1 MLGICKSSRKF
12 GLHRTVGG
20 LWVVVRIGL
29 GKVGGGSIGGGVGGC
44 GGGGLSST
52 TSRRLTNLFSF
63 APQK

>member
-1 MLGICKSSRKF
+1 MLGIRKSSRKF

-29 GKVGGGSIGGGVGGC
+29 GKVGGGSIGGGVGG
-44 GGGGLSST
+44 GGGLSST
-52 TSRRLTNLFSF
+52 TGRRMRNLFSF